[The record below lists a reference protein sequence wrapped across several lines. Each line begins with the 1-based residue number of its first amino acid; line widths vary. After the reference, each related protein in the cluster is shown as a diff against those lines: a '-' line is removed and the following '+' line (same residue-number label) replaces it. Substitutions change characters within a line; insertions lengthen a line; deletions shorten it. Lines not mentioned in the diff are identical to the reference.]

1 MKTKQLSLT
10 CTAASVA
17 VLIAG
22 CGGGT
27 KPPAAGA
34 QNSDPVQAAYK
45 FSSCMRRHGVPQFPD
60 PVVVNQPGEHG
71 IGIHVTPA
79 ETSSPS
85 FKSAQ
90 KACQGI
96 MPAGPSGAQAAS
108 DGRAREQHMLAFARC
123 VRSHGFNDFPDPT
136 SGGQIRPETLAS
148 AGINIHQPAFEQAA
162 ITCVPSSGGAL
173 SVAQIR
179 QALSSGQ

>member
-1 MKTKQLSLT
+1 MKIKQLSYT
-10 CTAASVA
+10 CTAASIA
-17 VLIAG
+17 ALIAG

-27 KPPAAGA
+27 KPPTTGA
-34 QNSDPVQAAYK
+34 QNGDPVKAAYK
-45 FSSCMRRHGVPQFPD
+45 FSSCMRQHGVPQFPD
-60 PVVVNQPGEHG
+60 PVVVSQPGEQG

-90 KACQGI
+90 SACQGI
-96 MPAGPSGAQAAS
+96 MPGSSSTAQSPGDGP
-108 DGRAREQHMLAFARC
+108 AREQHMLAFARC
-123 VRSHGFNDFPDPT
+123 VRGHGFSDFPDPT
-136 SGGQIRPETLAS
+136 SGGQIRPEMLTS